1 MPEILPA
8 DRTLEPPLRVLVI
21 DKVSVLR
28 SVRWRHFLVA
38 ERANVD
44 ITLLVPIAWIENDKV
59 IPYQSPESDPF
70 PVVLGKVA
78 AKGQAQRGFYVT
90 GLIRAFRHSRPQVIL
105 MLEEGFSFFAVQ
117 IMLVRWLLACRVPI
131 IFYNNHIASFKTF
144 AYRLGPLYSLLSRLM
159 IPRMTAAFCINSK
172 AVAALQELGFQGP
185 IVEQFYGVN
194 DTLFVEINKQE
205 ARKKLGLSNEE
216 NNSEVIFLF
225 AGRLVELKGVQDLI
239 EAFSRLQHQRPNQAV
254 RLLIVGRGEY
264 EPTLRQQAES
274 LQLSGVAFR
283 DVVPQEEMPYYIAAA
298 DAMVLPSRAEI
309 DEQFGRVNVEAM
321 LAGTP
326 IIASNSGG
334 IPEVIGDAGY
344 IFQAGDVDD
353 LLEKM
358 LNFLDDQNTRQEQC
372 QQGKLR
378 AKHRFSMDTF
388 ADAIIRMLEQVTG
401 RGLR

>member
-44 ITLLVPIAWIENDKV
+44 ITLLAPTAWIENDKV

-78 AKGQAQRGFYVT
+78 AKGQAQRGFYLT
-90 GLIRAFRHSRPQVIL
+90 GLIRAFRRSRPQVIL

-117 IMLVRWLLACRVPI
+117 IMLVRWLLARRVPI

-205 ARKKLGLSNEE
+205 ARNKLGLSNDE
-216 NNSEVIFLF
+216 NNNEVIFLF

-239 EAFSRLQHQRPNQAV
+239 EAFSRLQHQRPNQAI
-254 RLLIVGRGEY
+254 RLLIVGRGDY
-264 EPTLRQQAES
+264 EPALRQQAKS
-274 LQLSGVAFR
+274 LQLTGIEFR

-358 LNFLDDQNTRQEQC
+358 LHFLDDPNTRQEQR
-372 QQGKLR
+372 QRGKLR

-388 ADAIIRMLEQVTG
+388 ADAIIRMLEQVAG